1 MSYSQAWRNTTLQPM
16 EWLDAA
22 IFGWSGKASVT
33 SPIKT
38 ADEADS
44 DAEDQDYDDGP
55 YIFSC
60 LLSPPLSAR

>member
-1 MSYSQAWRNTTLQPM
+1 M

-44 DAEDQDYDDGP
+44 DAEDADYDDGA
-55 YIFSC
+55 
-60 LLSPPLSAR
+60 LLLRASLG